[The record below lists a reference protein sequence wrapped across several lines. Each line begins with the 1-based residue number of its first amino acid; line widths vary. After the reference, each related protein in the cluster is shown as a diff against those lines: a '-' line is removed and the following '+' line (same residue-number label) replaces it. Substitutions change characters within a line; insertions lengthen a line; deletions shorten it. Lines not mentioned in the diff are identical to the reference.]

1 MELLLASG
9 NRHKKKELS
18 AIFAPHILYL
28 PEEKGVSY
36 EFEETGKT
44 FLENALGKAFALF
57 DVLESRGGNTSIPK
71 TSVLPILSVLS
82 DDSGL
87 MVDGLGG
94 APGVYSARYGA
105 PEAGPRLSAEER
117 NRYLLSQMEGLKG
130 EERKARFVCSMVLI
144 LERHR
149 FLTVQETVE
158 GRIIEGPRGTKG
170 FGYDP
175 VFFLDELGKTA
186 AELEEGEKNA
196 ISHRGR
202 AAKRLFHCI
211 DHPD

>member
-1 MELLLASG
+1 MEILLASG
-9 NRHKKKELS
+9 NRHKRKELT
-18 AIFAPHILYL
+18 AIFAPHHLYL
-28 PEEKGVSY
+28 PEEKGLSY
-36 EFEETGKT
+36 VFEETGNT

-57 DVLESRGGNTSIPK
+57 DALETQDRNKELPSIPILP
-71 TSVLPILSVLS
+71 VLA

-105 PEAGPRLSAEER
+105 SAGAKRLSAADR

-130 EERKARFVCSMVLI
+130 DDRKARFVCSMVLI

-158 GRIIEGPRGTKG
+158 GRIIEEPHGTKG

-175 VFFLDELGKTA
+175 VFFLEERGKTV
-186 AELEEGEKNA
+186 AELEEEEKNSL
-196 ISHRGR
+196 SHRGR
-202 AAKRLFHCI
+202 AAGRICRCLEHLG
-211 DHPD
+211 